1 VSSWART
8 ASTRAHEERRGYDV
22 SISDRTGRTGNGVP
36 GTISS
41 IPLTDVDAHAPGA
54 ASIGNLVKDATAQV
68 STLVR
73 AEVELAKAEVTS
85 EVKKGLQG
93 SLFFILA
100 LSVLVFSAFFFFF
113 FLAEL
118 LDVWVPR
125 WLAFLIVFLLML
137 VVTGVLALLG
147 YLRVRKLRAPE
158 KTIESLRQAATVFP
172 TADSAHDASAYTP
185 GEYARRTAP

>member
-1 VSSWART
+1 M
-8 ASTRAHEERRGYDV
+8 
-22 SISDRTGRTGNGVP
+22 SISDRSGRTGNGVP
-36 GTISS
+36 DTISS
-41 IPLTDVDAHAPGA
+41 IPLTDVDAHAPGT

-73 AEVELAKAEVTS
+73 AEVELAKAEVTG

-100 LSVLVFSAFFFFF
+100 LAVLVFSAFFFFF

-118 LDVWVPR
+118 LDLWVAR

-137 VVTGVLALLG
+137 LVTGGLALLG

-158 KTIESLRQAATVFP
+158 KTIDSLRQAASVLP
-172 TADSAHDASAYTP
+172 GSGEPAHGSGGYTP